1 MPSARRFLLP
11 AIASLLFVLAYW
23 GPQYARRGHWEPD
36 EARFVYVAREMAA
49 THSFLVPRRN
59 GEIYAHKPPLMMWLV
74 QAGESIFGE
83 PFGSRLPTIVGAFL
97 SVLAFF
103 SIAARLAGRRVAVY
117 AVLVACTSVRFWS
130 SLGFG
135 QIDALLTGLVLSAAA
150 LFLSRDGKVAT
161 AKILP
166 AFLCAGLAMLAK
178 GPVGLVLPVLVV
190 ASIRI
195 PDRGGPFP
203 ALSPA
208 QWCLGFSA
216 ALLVPGL
223 WLAAAALADAPA
235 SYFREILLSQNLSR
249 AAGAYGHVR
258 PFWYLAAN
266 FPIGFLPWTLVLPAA
281 VPILR
286 RRNPTLL
293 RQGALWVAFVVLFF
307 SVPVSKRDV
316 YILAAYPGAALIVA
330 AAADAL
336 WEKAWYRNAVQA
348 FLIALP
354 VLLATAAFA
363 LRLVALELHPLPS
376 FSIIAAVAN
385 GLSVACVAGAV
396 LTGLCVGLPAT
407 DLAKRHGAMIP
418 ALALAAAFLC
428 LGALAMPALNPVKE
442 PFDLVPVV
450 ERTVPAGGRLLLFD
464 IDGES
469 LALLANRRGLR
480 LDDDESMRAAM
491 AAEGSGL
498 AVFPAKAA
506 TNLVERY
513 SPLVRETGRVSM
525 GRKAYVWAHFADEPH
540 SRPPDGARDAP

>member
-59 GEIYAHKPPLMMWLV
+59 GEIYAHEPPLMMWLV

-97 SVLAFF
+97 SVLSFF

-178 GPVGLVLPVLVV
+178 GPVGLVLPVLIV
-190 ASIRI
+190 AAIRI

-208 QWCLGFSA
+208 QWRLGFSA

-223 WLAAAALADAPA
+223 WLAAAAV
-235 SYFREILLSQNLSR
+235 
-249 AAGAYGHVR
+249 AA
-258 PFWYLAAN
+258 AA
-266 FPIGFLPWTLVLPAA
+266 LA

-354 VLLATAAFA
+354 VLLTTAAIA
-363 LRLVALELHPLPS
+363 LRLVGLELHPLPS
-376 FSIIAAVAN
+376 FSKIAAVAN

-469 LALLANRRGLR
+469 LALHANRRGLR

-525 GRKAYVWAHFADEPH
+525 GRKAYVWAHFANEPRP
-540 SRPPDGARDAP
+540 RPPDGARDAP

>member
-1 MPSARRFLLP
+1 M
-11 AIASLLFVLAYW
+11 
-23 GPQYARRGHWEPD
+23 
-36 EARFVYVAREMAA
+36 
-49 THSFLVPRRN
+49 
-59 GEIYAHKPPLMMWLV
+59 
-74 QAGESIFGE
+74 
-83 PFGSRLPTIVGAFL
+83 
-97 SVLAFF
+97 
-103 SIAARLAGRRVAVY
+103 
-117 AVLVACTSVRFWS
+117 
-130 SLGFG
+130 
-135 QIDALLTGLVLSAAA
+135 
-150 LFLSRDGKVAT
+150 
-161 AKILP
+161 
-166 AFLCAGLAMLAK
+166 
-178 GPVGLVLPVLVV
+178 
-190 ASIRI
+190 
-195 PDRGGPFP
+195 
-203 ALSPA
+203 
-208 QWCLGFSA
+208 
-216 ALLVPGL
+216 PGL
-223 WLAAAALADAPA
+223 WLAAAALAGAPA

-376 FSIIAAVAN
+376 FSKIAAVAD

-396 LTGLCVGLPAT
+396 PTGLCAGLPAT

-469 LALLANRRGLR
+469 LALHANRRGLR

-525 GRKAYVWAHFADEPH
+525 GRKAYVWAHFANEPRP
-540 SRPPDGARDAP
+540 RPPDGARDAP